1 MQHSNAKSGMSDGM
15 TRAHYRTFALNLIVS
30 AVIMYFVMFT
40 MIYGLSEFYN
50 NLNMAYMAIMM
61 AAPMGMLMLVMM
73 GSMYND
79 RRLNLVLLGGFALL
93 FALAFWGMRA
103 QGLVGDRQFLR
114 AMIPHHSAAIQMV
127 NASSLTD
134 PRVKKLGEDI
144 VASQEREIAEMKA
157 LLEERN

>member
-1 MQHSNAKSGMSDGM
+1 MQHSKAKSGMSDGM
-15 TRAHYRTFALNLIVS
+15 TRAHYRTFALNLIIS

-103 QGLVGDRQFLR
+103 QVLVGDRQFLR
-114 AMIPHHSAAIQMV
+114 AMIPHHSGAVLMCER
-127 NASSLTD
+127 ASLKD
-134 PRVKKLGEDI
+134 PEIKQLCSQII
-144 VASQEREIAEMKA
+144 VSQKEEIAKMKA
-157 LLEERN
+157 ILERK

>member
-1 MQHSNAKSGMSDGM
+1 MQHSKAKSGMSDGM

-114 AMIPHHSAAIQMV
+114 AMIPHHSGAVLMCER
-127 NASSLTD
+127 ASLKD
-134 PRVKKLGEDI
+134 PEIKQLCSQII
-144 VASQEREIAEMKA
+144 VSQKEEIAKMKA
-157 LLEERN
+157 ILERK

>member
-15 TRAHYRTFALNLIVS
+15 TRAHYRTFALNLIIS

-40 MIYGLSEFYN
+40 MIYGLSDFYN

-103 QGLVGDRQFLR
+103 QVLVGDRQFLR
-114 AMIPHHSAAIQMV
+114 AMIPHHSGAVLMCER
-127 NASSLTD
+127 ASLKD
-134 PRVKKLGEDI
+134 PEIKQLCSQII
-144 VASQEREIAEMKA
+144 VSQKEEIAKMKA
-157 LLEERN
+157 ILERK

>member
-15 TRAHYRTFALNLIVS
+15 TRAHYRTFALNLIIS

-40 MIYGLSEFYN
+40 MIYGLAEFYN

-114 AMIPHHSAAIQMV
+114 AMIPHHSGAVLMCER
-127 NASSLTD
+127 ASLKD
-134 PRVKKLGEDI
+134 PEIKQLCSQII
-144 VASQEREIAEMKA
+144 VSQKEEIAKMKA
-157 LLEERN
+157 ILERK

>member
-15 TRAHYRTFALNLIVS
+15 TRAHYRTFALNLIIS

-93 FALAFWGMRA
+93 FALAYWGMRA

-114 AMIPHHSAAIQMV
+114 AMIPHHSGAVLMCER
-127 NASSLTD
+127 ASLKD
-134 PRVKKLGEDI
+134 PEIKQLCSQII
-144 VASQEREIAEMKA
+144 VSQKEEIAKMKA
-157 LLEERN
+157 ILERK

>member
-15 TRAHYRTFALNLIVS
+15 TRAHYRTFALNLIIS

-114 AMIPHHSAAIQMV
+114 AMIPHHSGAVLMCER
-127 NASSLTD
+127 ASLKD
-134 PRVKKLGEDI
+134 PEIKQLCSQII
-144 VASQEREIAEMKA
+144 VSQKEEIAKMKA
-157 LLEERN
+157 ILERK